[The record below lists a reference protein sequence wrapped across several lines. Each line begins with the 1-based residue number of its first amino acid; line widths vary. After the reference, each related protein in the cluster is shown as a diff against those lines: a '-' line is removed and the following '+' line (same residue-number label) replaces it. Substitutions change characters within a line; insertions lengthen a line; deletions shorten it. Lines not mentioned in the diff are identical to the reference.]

1 MNDLLAV
8 EADMNDKALKEEL
21 TAAYKSLERA
31 DAQIKNLLKER
42 KQTQM
47 VIEML
52 TTAGFIPDGKLEEA
66 RKFVGTFYT

>member
-1 MNDLLAV
+1 
-8 EADMNDKALKEEL
+8 MNDKALKEEL
-21 TAAYKSLERA
+21 TAAYRSLERA

-52 TTAGFIPDGKLEEA
+52 TTAGFITDGKLEEA